1 MYKRILFISLFS
13 ALLFG
18 FKADVGAPPAVE
30 EYVKFQIKNAGIN
43 IDGFF
48 AEFTSLV
55 SYDPSSPNSATFSGE
70 IKVSSINT
78 GIEMRD
84 EHLVGEEYFD
94 ATNHPNITFKS
105 TRVAKLTNGNLKVA
119 GTLSVK
125 ETSKEVELIV
135 EPTISGDKTY
145 FKAKLELDRL
155 DYEVG
160 ENSWVLSD
168 DVFCEIMVAVN

>member
-13 ALLFG
+13 ALLFE
-18 FKADVGAPPAVE
+18 FKADVNAPSAAE

-48 AEFTSLV
+48 ADFTYSID
-55 SYDPSSPNSATFSGE
+55 YDANNPSSAAITGE
-70 IKVSSINT
+70 IKTSSINT

-84 EHLVGEEYFD
+84 EHLVGDEYFD
-94 ATNHPNITFKS
+94 AENHPVITFKS
-105 TRVAKLTNGNLKVA
+105 TRVAKLTNGNLKVN
-119 GTLSVK
+119 GTLLVK
-125 ETSKEVELIV
+125 ETSKSIELIV
-135 EPTISGDKTY
+135 EPIVSGEKTF
-145 FKAKLELDRL
+145 FKTKLELDRL
-155 DYEVG
+155 DYEIG